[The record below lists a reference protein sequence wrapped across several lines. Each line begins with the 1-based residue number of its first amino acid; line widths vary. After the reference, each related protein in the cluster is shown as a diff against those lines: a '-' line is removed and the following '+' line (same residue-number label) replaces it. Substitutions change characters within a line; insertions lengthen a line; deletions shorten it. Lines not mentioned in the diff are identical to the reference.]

1 MNWWK
6 SSLLTNWYN
15 YFLCHLVGQDVRDR
29 FSGGAE
35 AFGRRN
41 ASGHLHGDHSRHR
54 SDDVPSSKDV
64 VLLQAM
70 IFNFHLSQQTWI
82 LLTTFKNLV
91 PIQLCCVLLFYLEW
105 QVFCP
110 TPLFSNLIQKGA
122 AVVTGMEAFR
132 RGLFY
137 RAVDQAPL
145 GSQVKS
151 DQVAW
156 CQQVVVYLQGKGFNL
171 VLSPKRQLLPVLQ
184 LQKAV
189 VMIHS
194 GALSCCLLELARG
207 NEKRNRSMWVTSD
220 RVNGQHNTYVS
231 SVKCPSSTVFYINW
245 TCICVS
251 IISWLGSSTLQNL
264 MKSPP
269 KTLVGSE
276 TSMDFLGYNGA
287 CFVLGSC

>member
-1 MNWWK
+1 M
-6 SSLLTNWYN
+6 SEIDSLVELRHSEEGTPVGICMVIIPDTDLMMYHLPRMWY
-15 YFLCHLVGQDVRDR
+15 C
-29 FSGGAE
+29 
-35 AFGRRN
+35 
-41 ASGHLHGDHSRHR
+41 
-54 SDDVPSSKDV
+54 SKQWSLIFIYLNKLGFC
-64 VLLQAM
+64 LL
-70 IFNFHLSQQTWI
+70 LS
-82 LLTTFKNLV
+82 NLV

-220 RVNGQHNTYVS
+220 RVNGQHNTL
-231 SVKCPSSTVFYINW
+231 
-245 TCICVS
+245 CIFCKMPQLYG
-251 IISWLGSSTLQNL
+251 ILYQLNMYMCI
-264 MKSPP
+264 
-269 KTLVGSE
+269 
-276 TSMDFLGYNGA
+276 DH
-287 CFVLGSC
+287 